1 MRRLQKQ
8 TLLEFVG
15 YFFKTS
21 LQISF
26 SYDTDK
32 SACNVSRHTRTT
44 TDNSQILTRDGA
56 AAAEED
62 EIWRELCLCNASVLS
77 TETENY

>member
-1 MRRLQKQ
+1 M
-8 TLLEFVG
+8 
-15 YFFKTS
+15 
-21 LQISF
+21 SF

-32 SACNVSRHTRTT
+32 SACNVSRQTRTT
-44 TDNSQILTRDGA
+44 TDNSHILTRDGA

-77 TETENY
+77 TETENWKQLAGLYV